1 VNTADQ
7 SGSKDRRLLNAESES
22 SFSPPAGGAVS
33 LEAVAT
39 VAPKTIVVIERNS
52 FFRDCLVCS
61 IGRMCPSSSVLACA
75 SLSEMQG
82 LGCDPSSTVVLLSI
96 MSLTQREIEAEF
108 DVMTGC
114 DRRQRTMVLAET
126 DNLDE
131 ALSALR
137 RGANGYISTSA
148 GLEVFIHA
156 LHFVAVGG
164 TYVPAQCVLLARSA
178 EAPVA
183 TLASPGSLT
192 GRECA
197 VIQAIRQGKPNKV
210 IAYELNMCESTVKV
224 HVRHIMKKLR
234 AKNRTDVA
242 IKAADLAPTPSIGAN
257 GALSSLGFAKRA
269 SMI

>member
-1 VNTADQ
+1 MNTADQ
-7 SGSKDRRLLNAESES
+7 SGSKDRRLLNVESEP

-39 VAPKTIVVIERNS
+39 VAPKTIVVIERNA
-52 FFRDCLVCS
+52 FLRDCLVCS
-61 IGRMCPSSSVLACA
+61 IARMSPSSSVFACA
-75 SLSEMQG
+75 HLSELPG
-82 LGCDPSSTVVLLSI
+82 FGCDPSSTVALLSI
-96 MSLTQREIEAEF
+96 ISLTQAEIEAEF

-114 DRRQRTMVLAET
+114 DRRQRTMVLAEA

-137 RGANGYISTSA
+137 RGANGYISTTA
-148 GLEVFIHA
+148 GLEVFMHA
-156 LHFVAVGG
+156 LRFVAVGG
-164 TYVPAQCVLLARSA
+164 TYVPAQCVLLAGRS

-183 TLASPGSLT
+183 AQASPGSLT

-242 IKAADLAPTPSIGAN
+242 IKAADLAPMSSLGAN
-257 GALSSLGFAKRA
+257 GALSSLGLRKRA

>member
-1 VNTADQ
+1 
-7 SGSKDRRLLNAESES
+7 
-22 SFSPPAGGAVS
+22 
-33 LEAVAT
+33 
-39 VAPKTIVVIERNS
+39 
-52 FFRDCLVCS
+52 
-61 IGRMCPSSSVLACA
+61 MCPSSSVLACA

-156 LHFVAVGG
+156 LRFVAVGG

-183 TLASPGSLT
+183 AQASPGSLT

>member
-1 VNTADQ
+1 MKIADQ
-7 SGSKDRRLLNAESES
+7 PGSKDRRPLDGESEPS
-22 SFSPPAGGAVS
+22 LSPFAGGTVP
-33 LEAVAT
+33 LETVAT
-39 VAPKTIVVIERNS
+39 VGPKTIVVVERNA
-52 FFRDCLVCS
+52 FIRDCLICS
-61 IGRMCPSSSVLACA
+61 IERLSPTSSVLACA
-75 SLSEMQG
+75 HLSELAG
-82 LGCDPSSTVVLLSI
+82 LNCDPSSTVALLSI
-96 MSLTQREIEAEF
+96 MSLTQAEIDEEF
-108 DVMTGC
+108 DVMTEC
-114 DRRQRTMVLAET
+114 DRRQRTMVLAQS

-137 RGANGYISTSA
+137 RGANGYISTTA

-156 LHFVAVGG
+156 LRFVAVGG
-164 TYVPAQCVLLARSA
+164 TYVPAQCMLLARCA

-183 TLASPGSLT
+183 SQAPPGSLT

-242 IKAADLAPTPSIGAN
+242 IKAADFASTPAFGQN
-257 GALSSLGFAKRA
+257 GAVSSPGFFKRA
-269 SMI
+269 SIS